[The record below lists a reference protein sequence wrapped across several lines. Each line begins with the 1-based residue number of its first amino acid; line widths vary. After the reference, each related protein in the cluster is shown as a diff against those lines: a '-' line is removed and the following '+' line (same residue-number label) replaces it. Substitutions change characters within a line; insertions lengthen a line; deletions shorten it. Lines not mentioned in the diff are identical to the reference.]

1 MARDYELGLVIKPD
15 VGDDQARAIVDRVT
29 QTVASNSGQVVRVN
43 AWGRRR
49 LAYPIEHHRDGLYF
63 FFDLIMPPE
72 SVGEL
77 ERTLHVNESVMR
89 HLVKLR
95 DPRIAAQ
102 QRQREAEAEAQAAV
116 QAAQA
121 AAAAEAAAAQAAER
135 PAAEPEAPGEPAE
148 TPAVT
153 AQAAEEVPAE
163 KAPETAEEAPAEEAP
178 AEEAPAEEAPAEEA
192 AVTEA
197 DESAEDEA
205 GDVAATSE
213 AEAHA

>member
-1 MARDYELGLVIKPD
+1 MARDYELGLIIKPD

-63 FFDLIMPPE
+63 YFDLIMAPE
-72 SVGEL
+72 TVGEL

-102 QRQREAEAEAQAAV
+102 QRQREAEAEAQAAA

-148 TPAVT
+148 TPAVAVT
-153 AQAAEEVPAE
+153 AQA
-163 KAPETAEEAPAEEAP
+163 AEEAPAEETPETA
-178 AEEAPAEEAPAEEA
+178 EAPAEEVSAEEA
-192 AVTEA
+192 TVTAA

>member
-63 FFDLIMPPE
+63 YFDLIMPPE

-89 HLVKLR
+89 HLVKLP

-102 QRQREAEAEAQAAV
+102 QRQPEAEPEAHAAV
-116 QAAQA
+116 QAAQVA
-121 AAAAEAAAAQAAER
+121 APAEAATPHPPEPP
-135 PAAEPEAPGEPAE
+135 PAAPNSPPQPP
-148 TPAVT
+148 TP
-153 AQAAEEVPAE
+153 P
-163 KAPETAEEAPAEEAP
+163 
-178 AEEAPAEEAPAEEA
+178 
-192 AVTEA
+192 
-197 DESAEDEA
+197 
-205 GDVAATSE
+205 
-213 AEAHA
+213 

>member
-49 LAYPIEHHRDGLYF
+49 LAYPIEHSRDGVYF

-102 QRQREAEAEAQAAV
+102 QRQREAEAEAQAAA

-121 AAAAEAAAAQAAER
+121 AAAAEAAQAAQAAER
-135 PAAEPEAPGEPAE
+135 SAAEPEAPGVPAE
-148 TPAVT
+148 TPAAT

-163 KAPETAEEAPAEEAP
+163 ETPAAPEEATAEEAAVEEAT
-178 AEEAPAEEAPAEEA
+178 AEKA

>member
-89 HLVKLR
+89 HL
-95 DPRIAAQ
+95 
-102 QRQREAEAEAQAAV
+102 
-116 QAAQA
+116 
-121 AAAAEAAAAQAAER
+121 R

-148 TPAVT
+148 TPAVAVT
-153 AQAAEEVPAE
+153 AQA
-163 KAPETAEEAPAEEAP
+163 AEEAPAEETPETA
-178 AEEAPAEEAPAEEA
+178 EAPAEETPAEEASAEEA

>member
-121 AAAAEAAAAQAAER
+121 AAAAEAAAAQAAEH

-153 AQAAEEVPAE
+153 AQAAEE
-163 KAPETAEEAPAEEAP
+163 APAEEAP
-178 AEEAPAEEAPAEEA
+178 ETAEAVAGEASAGEATEEEAT
-192 AVTEA
+192 VTEA